1 VLLALVVATALVFDF
16 TNGFHDT
23 ATAAATSVSTRA
35 LSPRTAVA
43 LAAAMNF
50 VGALLTTS
58 VARTIGEDLIRTDAV
73 TERLLLAALIGAIA
87 WNLITWRAGLPSSS
101 TYALIGGL
109 IGAAWVTAR
118 PSAIRWDQLAKRVAL
133 PSVISPLLG
142 LVVAAILML
151 AVYWGFRN
159 RRPGPLNRGFRLAQI
174 GSGSLVALAHGA
186 SDAQKTMG
194 VIVLALVA
202 EGRTDSFAVPTW
214 VILSAAT
221 AIALGTFAGGWRI
234 MRTLGQRVL
243 PLEPAQGFAAQS
255 SPAGVLL
262 TTGEHRLSD
271 LDDARDLGQ
280 HRRRRIGAPSRIGAL
295 GSRGRHRDRRDA
307 HGACIRRD
315 RGARRCPHVNAP

>member
-1 VLLALVVATALVFDF
+1 MLLALVVATALVFDF

-43 LAAAMNF
+43 LAAVMNF
-50 VGALLTTS
+50 IGALVTTS

-109 IGAAWVTAR
+109 IGATWVIAG
-118 PSAIRWDQLAKRVAL
+118 PSAIRWDQLVERVAV
-133 PSVISPLLG
+133 PSVISPVLG
-142 LVVAAILML
+142 LMVAAIVML

-159 RRPGPLNRGFRLAQI
+159 KRPGPLNRGFRVAQI

-255 SPAGVLL
+255 SAAGVLL
-262 TTGEHRLSD
+262 TTAS
-271 LDDARDLGQ
+271 LGFPISTT
-280 HRRRRIGAPSRIGAL
+280 HVISGSIVGA
-295 GSRGRHRDRRDA
+295 GS
-307 HGACIRRD
+307 
-315 RGARRCPHVNAP
+315 ARRPGSVRWGVAGDIAIAGTLTVPASAAIAALAAVLT